1 MTSPSAPQH
10 DDHFRLDEAQIQKR
24 LGEVVAKMRDVF
36 AILSEIETNYPEFWR
51 LVRDAIRDNLDPEQ
65 WPRNGMDLET
75 WAKQQGARP
84 LDDFLRE
91 LEQEM
96 DAAEKRAAT
105 AALFEYRVTKYDPA
119 FRVRGAYKR
128 EEWISVSDIGKSF
141 GGVVLTEAEYQRV
154 EDAYITAALS
164 FLSEAGLTELVVE
177 GLEYRGGSPL
187 PFSEGSVLRGAEL
200 GQALRRVLREEFWC
214 RFEAPNGFIHVG
226 YDYYMYVGVPQSCP
240 ESQKLVRELGLF
252 AEPLES
258 PYRRT
263 ESA

>member
-1 MTSPSAPQH
+1 MTPSSDLH
-10 DDHFRLDEAQIQKR
+10 LDGERIQKR
-24 LGEVVAKMRDVF
+24 LGEVVAKMRDIF

-51 LVRDAIRDNLDPEQ
+51 LVRDAIRADLDPEQ

-84 LDDFLRE
+84 ADDFLRE

-96 DAAEKRAAT
+96 EAAEKRAAR
-105 AALFEYRVTKYDPA
+105 AALFEYRVTKYDPT
-119 FRVRGAYKR
+119 FRGRGAYAR
-128 EEWISVSDIGKSF
+128 EEWTSISDIGKPF
-141 GGVVLTEAEYQRV
+141 RGVLLTEAEYQRV
-154 EDAYITAALS
+154 EDAYLTAALR

-177 GLEYRGGSPL
+177 GLENRGRNPL
-187 PFSEGSVLRGAEL
+187 PFGEGCVLSGPEL
-200 GQALRRVLREEFWC
+200 GQALRRVLREEVWC

-240 ESQKLVRELGLF
+240 ESQKLARELGLF
-252 AEPLES
+252 AEPLQS
-258 PYRRT
+258 PYRPN